1 MKEKS
6 EQREQERL
14 GKAQDKEN
22 FYSTLPFNVSDI
34 ISEEGSESIYVSE
47 RWWETTRKPWLL
59 YPGG

>member
-6 EQREQERL
+6 EQQEQERL
-14 GKAQDKEN
+14 GKAQTKK
-22 FYSTLPFNVSDI
+22 
-34 ISEEGSESIYVSE
+34 ISILLSPSMSHISFQKKVQKAFMCQ